1 MCPREGRRMLRMT
14 TSVLVPVAA
23 PGLRGLVARHPLLSF
38 LLLAFPLSWSIV
50 PLTGGEGIN
59 PTGPLLAAL
68 AVSAAIGGR
77 SAVGSWLRLSF
88 TNRGPLRWHAIAIGV
103 IVGLYGLAA
112 LAAFALGAA
121 GPSSAELGA
130 WTEILFVF
138 PLYLLLI
145 AAPEE
150 SGWRGFVLPR
160 LTETLGPL
168 RATAVLGLI
177 VAVWHVP
184 LVVAGSQAAAV
195 LAAVFASQFVFT
207 WLQRR
212 TNGSVPI
219 VMVAHAAQ
227 GGIAG
232 AWMGP
237 MFTGAD
243 QTLHVAIWAG
253 ALGLV
258 AAAIALALHRRSA

>member
-1 MCPREGRRMLRMT
+1 M
-14 TSVLVPVAA
+14 AA
-23 PGLRGLVARHPLLSF
+23 
-38 LLLAFPLSWSIV
+38 
-50 PLTGGEGIN
+50 LTGGR
-59 PTGPLLAAL
+59 AQ
-68 AVSAAIGGR
+68 
-77 SAVGSWLRLSF
+77 VGAWLRLSF
-88 TNRGPLRWHAIAIGV
+88 TGRGPLRWHAVAIGV

-121 GPSSAELGA
+121 GPSADELRG

-150 SGWRGFVLPR
+150 SGWRGFLLPR
-160 LTETLGPL
+160 LAESLGTL

-177 VAVWHVP
+177 IAAWHTP

-195 LAAVFASQFVFT
+195 LAAIFASQFVFT
-207 WLQRR
+207 WLQSR
-212 TNGSVPI
+212 TGGSVPV

-232 AWMGP
+232 AWLGP

-243 QTLHVAIWAG
+243 QTLHVAIWA
-253 ALGLV
+253 ALLGL
-258 AAAIALALHRRSA
+258 AAAAAALAVRRRPSA

>member
-1 MCPREGRRMLRMT
+1 MLRMT
-14 TSVLVPVAA
+14 SSVLVPVAA
-23 PGLRGLVARHPLLSF
+23 STGLRALVRRHPLASF
-38 LLLAFPLSWSIV
+38 LVLAFPLSWSIV
-50 PLTGGEGIN
+50 PLTGGEGMN

-68 AVSAAIGGR
+68 IVSALTGGR
-77 SAVGSWLRLSF
+77 AQVGAWLRRSF
-88 TNRGPLRWHAIAIGV
+88 TGRGPLRWHGVAIGV

-121 GPSSAELGA
+121 GPSADELGG

-150 SGWRGFVLPR
+150 SGWRGFLLPR
-160 LTETLGPL
+160 LAESLGTL

-177 VAVWHVP
+177 IAAWHTP

-195 LAAVFASQFVFT
+195 LAAIFASQFVFT
-207 WLQRR
+207 WLQGR
-212 TNGSVPI
+212 TGGSVPV

-232 AWMGP
+232 AWLGP

-243 QTLHVAIWAG
+243 QTLHVAIWA
-253 ALGLV
+253 ALLGL
-258 AAAIALALHRRSA
+258 AAAAVAFAARRRPSA

>member
-1 MCPREGRRMLRMT
+1 MLRMT
-14 TSVLVPVAA
+14 SSVLVPVAA
-23 PGLRGLVARHPLLSF
+23 PTGLRALVRRHPLLSF
-38 LLLAFPLSWSIV
+38 LVLAFPLSWSIV

-68 AVSAAIGGR
+68 AVSAAVGGR
-77 SAVGSWLRLSF
+77 AQVGAWLRLSF
-88 TNRGPLRWHAIAIGV
+88 TNRGPLRWHAIALGLV
-103 IVGLYGLAA
+103 VGLYGLAA

-160 LTETLGPL
+160 LTESFGPL
-168 RATAVLGLI
+168 KATALLGLI
-177 VAVWHVP
+177 VAAWHVP

-195 LAAVFASQFVFT
+195 LAAVFASQFLFT

-237 MFTGAD
+237 MFTGSD
-243 QTLHVAIWAG
+243 QTLHVAIWA
-253 ALGLV
+253 ALLGL
-258 AAAIALALHRRSA
+258 AAGAIALALHRRSAE

>member
-1 MCPREGRRMLRMT
+1 MLRMT

-23 PGLRGLVARHPLLSF
+23 PTGLRGFVRRHPLFSF

-59 PTGPLLAAL
+59 PTGPLIAAL
-68 AVSAAIGGR
+68 VVSALVGGR
-77 SAVGSWLRLSF
+77 SQVGAWLRLSF

-150 SGWRGFVLPR
+150 SGWRGFLFPR
-160 LTETLGPL
+160 LTESLGPL
-168 RATAVLGLI
+168 KATAVLGLI
-177 VAVWHVP
+177 VAAWHVP

-195 LAAVFASQFVFT
+195 LGAVFASQFVFT

-243 QTLHVAIWAG
+243 QTLHVGIWAG
-253 ALGLV
+253 LLGLV
-258 AAAIALALHRRSA
+258 AGAIAFALHRRAAA

>member
-1 MCPREGRRMLRMT
+1 MT
-14 TSVLVPVAA
+14 TSVLVPVAV
-23 PGLRGLVARHPLLSF
+23 PTGLRGLVRRHPLVSF
-38 LLLAFPLSWSIV
+38 LALTFPLSWSIV

-59 PTGPLLAAL
+59 PAGPLLAAL
-68 AVSAAIGGR
+68 IVSALVGGR
-77 SAVGSWLRLSF
+77 AQVAAWLRLSF

-112 LAAFALGAA
+112 LAAFALGAT
-121 GPSSAELGA
+121 GPSSAELRG
-130 WTEILFVF
+130 WTEVLFVF

-150 SGWRGFVLPR
+150 SGWRGFLLPR
-160 LTETLGPL
+160 LTESHGFLG
-168 RATAVLGLI
+168 ATTVLGLI
-177 VAVWHVP
+177 VAVWHLP
-184 LVVAGSQAAAV
+184 LVIAGSQAAAV

-212 TNGSVPI
+212 TGGSVPI
-219 VMVAHAAQ
+219 VMTAHAAQ

-237 MFTGAD
+237 MFTGSD
-243 QTLHVAIWAG
+243 QTLHVAIWSAL
-253 ALGLV
+253 LGLA
-258 AAAIALALHRRSA
+258 AAAIALRSRRS